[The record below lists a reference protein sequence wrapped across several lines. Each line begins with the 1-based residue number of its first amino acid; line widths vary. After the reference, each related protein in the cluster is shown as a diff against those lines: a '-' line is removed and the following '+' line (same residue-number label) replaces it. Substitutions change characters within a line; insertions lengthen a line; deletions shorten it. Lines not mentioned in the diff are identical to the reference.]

1 MSRWEK
7 DQEQIAR
14 IQFHTDYSRTKKN
27 KLIMKIEE
35 RMAREEQLECDGK
48 GTGYFNDSQKLSNW
62 QTL

>member
-14 IQFHTDYSRTKKN
+14 IQFHTDYSRTNKD

-35 RMAREEQLECDGK
+35 RMAREEQLEYDGK
-48 GTGYFNDSQKLSNW
+48 GTGYFND
-62 QTL
+62 